1 MEQRAGRRESAGTRA
16 LDEVFDCLRNIVY
29 QKSGIALGDNKRALL
44 FARAGK
50 RMRALG
56 LSDMPEYVR
65 YLLEDTSGNEVV
77 KLIDAVSINV
87 TSFFREP
94 DHFAVLSEVIT
105 RGLKQGFRKFRFWSA
120 ACSTGEEPYSM
131 AIQILETAKGARLD
145 VKILATD
152 ISTQALAKA
161 RAGTYGEEA
170 LKPVPPA
177 LRQLYFDRVGGD
189 QECCYA
195 VKPAVRDLVLFKRLN
210 LTSVPFPMRGP
221 MDVIF
226 CRNVMI
232 YFDGLTRMKVLGEME
247 RLLVPGGYLMVGH
260 AESLIGFT
268 GKFRFVRPSVYM
280 RQ

>member
-1 MEQRAGRRESAGTRA
+1 MSSDA
-16 LDEVFDCLRNIVY
+16 VFDRLRNIVY
-29 QKSGIALGDNKRALL
+29 QKSGISLGENKRALL
-44 FARAGK
+44 YARVGK
-50 RMRALG
+50 RLRALG
-56 LSDMPEYVR
+56 LSKMEDYVR
-65 YLLEDTSGNEVV
+65 YLLHDTDGNEIVQ
-77 KLIDAVSINV
+77 LIDAVSTNV
-87 TSFFREP
+87 TNFFREP
-94 DHFAVLSEVIT
+94 AHFAVLAEVVA
-105 RGLKQGFRKFRFWSA
+105 RWLEQGFRKFRFWSA

-152 ISTQALAKA
+152 ISTQVLAKA
-161 RAGTYGEEA
+161 RAGVYEEDK
-170 LKPVPPA
+170 LKPVPPT
-177 LRQLYFDRVGGD
+177 LRQLYFDRVEGD
-189 QECCYA
+189 QGCRYA

-210 LTSVPFPMRGP
+210 LTDVPLPMRGP

-232 YFDGLTRMKVLGEME
+232 YFDALTRMKLLGEME